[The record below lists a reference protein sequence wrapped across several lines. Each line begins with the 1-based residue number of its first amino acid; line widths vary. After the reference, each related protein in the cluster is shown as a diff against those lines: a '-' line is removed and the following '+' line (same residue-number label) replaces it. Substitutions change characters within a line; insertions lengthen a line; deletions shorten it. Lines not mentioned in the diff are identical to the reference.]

1 MSIVDNSIGFV
12 YHRDMQTL
20 SATAVKTATSRSIT
34 VGSGAQVRFGN
45 GAIRTFTITNRPQF
59 VAPDTGII
67 SDQSPLG
74 AALLGKTAGEA
85 VTYAVGAKKLSVEV
99 VAVLPVR

>member
-1 MSIVDNSIGFV
+1 
-12 YHRDMQTL
+12 MQTL
-20 SATAVKTATSRSIT
+20 SAAAVKTATSRSIT

-45 GAIRTFTITNRPQF
+45 GTILIFTITNRPQS
-59 VAPDTGII
+59 VAPDKGII

-85 VTYAVGAKKLSVEV
+85 VTYAVGARKLSVEV

>member
-1 MSIVDNSIGFV
+1 MPTRAV
-12 YHRDMQTL
+12 
-20 SATAVKTATSRSIT
+20 ATVKTATSRSIT

-45 GAIRTFTITNRPQF
+45 GTIRTFTITNRPQS
-59 VAPDTGII
+59 VAPDKGII

-85 VTYAVGAKKLSVEV
+85 VTYAVGARKLSVEV